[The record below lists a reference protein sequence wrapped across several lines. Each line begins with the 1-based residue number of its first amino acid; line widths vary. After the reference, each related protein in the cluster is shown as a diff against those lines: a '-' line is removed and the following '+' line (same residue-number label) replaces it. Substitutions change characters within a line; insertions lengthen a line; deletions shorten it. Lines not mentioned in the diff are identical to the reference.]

1 MIMEKNNSQNGF
13 TLIEVLIAIALLTI
27 GILGAATMQIA
38 SIGGNS
44 LAIRLTSAATWASDT
59 QETLMALPYTAPG
72 ASTPTDPMLADDNNN
87 GYAGLDDTD
96 TAGSPADGGP
106 VVQGDY
112 IIFWNVADNYPIN
125 NCKTIRV
132 LVRRNDKGI
141 MKTVTQTFTK
151 MRAI

>member
-1 MIMEKNNSQNGF
+1 MRKNNNQNGF
-13 TLIEVLIAIALLTI
+13 TLIEVMIAIALLTI
-27 GILGAATMQIA
+27 AILGAATMQIA
-38 SIGGNS
+38 AIGGNS

-59 QETLMALPYTAPG
+59 HETLMALPYTAPG
-72 ASTPTDPMLADDNNN
+72 AATPTDPLLIDDS
-87 GYAGLDDTD
+87 GGAGMIGLNDTD
-96 TAGSPADGGP
+96 TVGSLADGGP

-112 IIFWNVADNYPIN
+112 TIFWNVADDYPVD

-132 LVRRNDKGI
+132 LVRRSDKGI